1 MQVHTIDLP
10 DFGASVTLHL
20 RNNVSRKQESLPA
33 VIICPGGGYR
43 MVSDRESEPIALAFM
58 AHGYHAMVVNYP
70 VLTDSSKISPDYL
83 DNNTR
88 LLAEIFKQIEDNQ
101 TEWQI
106 DPAAVFLLGCSAG
119 GHMASLY
126 AGQWQ
131 KVAKTQVP
139 THSKPLGSLLCYP
152 VIGFDYGWPDTNE
165 LDREI
170 LQDYDTAVLV
180 NESTP
185 DTFIWHTANDGAVP
199 VLNTLKYCEGLAKY
213 GIPFE
218 SHLFENGRH
227 GLSLATRASAESKK
241 SEQVNP
247 PVAKWLGLCVE
258 WMERRLE
265 K

>member
-1 MQVHTIDLP
+1 
-10 DFGASVTLHL
+10 
-20 RNNVSRKQESLPA
+20 
-33 VIICPGGGYR
+33 
-43 MVSDRESEPIALAFM
+43 MV
-58 AHGYHAMVVNYP
+58 G
-70 VLTDSSKISPDYL
+70 
-83 DNNTR
+83 
-88 LLAEIFKQIEDNQ
+88 
-101 TEWQI
+101 
-106 DPAAVFLLGCSAG
+106 
-119 GHMASLY
+119 
-126 AGQWQ
+126 
-131 KVAKTQVP
+131 
-139 THSKPLGSLLCYP
+139 
-152 VIGFDYGWPDTNE
+152 PDTDE

-170 LQDYDTAVLV
+170 LQEYDTAVLV
-180 NESTP
+180 NENTP

-247 PVAKWLGLCVE
+247 PVAKWLELCVA